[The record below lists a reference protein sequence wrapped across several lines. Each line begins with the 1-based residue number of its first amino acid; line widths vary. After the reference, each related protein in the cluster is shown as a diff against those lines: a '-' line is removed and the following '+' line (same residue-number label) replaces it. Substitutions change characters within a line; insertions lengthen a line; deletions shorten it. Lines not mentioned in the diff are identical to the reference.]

1 MVTKKDYSAEAVRAA
16 HSVLIELIRL
26 LGEYRDHIV
35 LVGGWVPDLLFG
47 NPNSPHIGSID
58 VDLALDHRNLKD
70 EGYRTIRELLLSR
83 GYEESEQPFIFK
95 RKLII
100 DDIQVTVNVDF
111 LAGEYGGTG
120 NRHRH
125 QQIPKQGMR
134 PRKARGC
141 DLAFNDPIE
150 MTIEGEL
157 PRGGKDSITV
167 RIASIVPFLVMKAM
181 ALYDRLK
188 EKDAWDIYYCIQNYP
203 GGMDALVDE
212 FKPHIEHGLVKEG
225 LQKIAEKFASENHV
239 GPKFVS
245 DFEEIEDA
253 EEREILERDVFEKV
267 NYLLESLGI
276 K

>member
-1 MVTKKDYSAEAVRAA
+1 MVTKKDYSAGAVRAA
-16 HSVLIELIRL
+16 HSVLIELIRI

-35 LVGGWVPDLLFG
+35 LVGGWVPDLLFE

-70 EGYRTIRELLLSR
+70 EGYSTIRELLLNR
-83 GYEESEQPFIFK
+83 GYEESDQPFIFK

-100 DDIQVTVNVDF
+100 DDIQITVNVDF

-120 NRHRH
+120 KRNRH

-141 DLAFNDPIE
+141 DLAFNDPKV
-150 MTIEGEL
+150 MTIAGEL
-157 PRGGKDSITV
+157 PGGGKDSITV
-167 RIASIVPFLVMKAM
+167 RIASVVPFMIMKAM

-212 FKPHIEHGLVKEG
+212 FKPYIEHGLVKEG
-225 LQKIAEKFASENHV
+225 LQKIAEKFVSVNHV

-245 DFEEIEDA
+245 DFEAIEDA

-267 NYLLESLGI
+267 NYLLEGLGV

>member
-100 DDIQVTVNVDF
+100 DNIQVTVNVDF

-141 DLAFNDPIE
+141 DLAFNDPKE

-167 RIASIVPFLVMKAM
+167 RIASIVPFMVMKAM

-212 FKPHIEHGLVKEG
+212 FKPHMEHGLVKEG

-245 DFEEIEDA
+245 DFEAIEDA